1 MKSLF
6 VLFLVLVGTQG
17 YANQTGKVR
26 YDEIQRMFEQ
36 GTTLTPDST
45 IGYHAGRC
53 FQMLTDDNQKP
64 WYSDAL
70 QAILKVEPY
79 LGDDAGPAF
88 PNKKRNIA
96 QWVIAE
102 IYPGGWEFD
111 NFTITNVNER
121 LIFPS
126 VYISPTEF
134 DGRTLSWKMDYK
146 NGEEVA
152 EVAARSY
159 NNYIVITS
167 NYLRFDN
174 KPTAP
179 NELKYACY
187 FYKKLQ

>member
-96 QWVIAE
+96 QWVVAE
-102 IYPGGWEFD
+102 IYKGGWEFD
-111 NFTITNVNER
+111 NFTIANVNER

-167 NYLRFDN
+167 NYIRFDN

-179 NELKYACY
+179 NELKYVCY